1 MTGRAAD
8 QRYSVALQGFSA
20 FERGALASYF
30 RLAARR
36 VPAYVRV
43 ESLDRCDFVIAD
55 ADDAPSLQAVRSAD
69 RVHDTVF
76 VGAAAPPG
84 ALAWCPRPID
94 PMRIVREL
102 DALLRHHHPAPN
114 EPRAAIA
121 PMAGPPPQDEA
132 DASFSLDGFDAGDAS
147 GPDVLVAEDSAVA
160 RRFLQLRLQQF
171 GYRVHLAAN
180 GDEALA
186 LLAQQG
192 FAMVFLDVLLGPP
205 GSLDGLAICQQLK
218 QDRRPGITAPK
229 VVLVTGLGSSTDRVR
244 GSLAG
249 CDAYLAKPL
258 SAEQL
263 LHTLRTLDPGFAA
276 RDPSPAGPRPR

>member
-1 MTGRAAD
+1 
-8 QRYSVALQGFSA
+8 
-20 FERGALASYF
+20 
-30 RLAARR
+30 
-36 VPAYVRV
+36 
-43 ESLDRCDFVIAD
+43 
-55 ADDAPSLQAVRSAD
+55 
-69 RVHDTVF
+69 
-76 VGAAAPPG
+76 
-84 ALAWCPRPID
+84 
-94 PMRIVREL
+94 
-102 DALLRHHHPAPN
+102 
-114 EPRAAIA
+114 
-121 PMAGPPPQDEA
+121 MAGPPPQDEA